1 MNKLLTMGILFIG
14 LTTST
19 FAKSSTV
26 NFNKSCRNF
35 SIATFE
41 MSEGTVKA
49 FFRDGHK
56 TYNRK
61 TFKCT
66 SDMKK
71 FNFFS
76 KMCTQSHF
84 TNRHGLSYH
93 KVVGTAKNI
102 KNHRIRCK

>member
-49 FFRDGHK
+49 FFHEWSTK
-56 TYNRK
+56 PIIEKHLNVH
-61 TFKCT
+61 
-66 SDMKK
+66 
-71 FNFFS
+71 
-76 KMCTQSHF
+76 Q
-84 TNRHGLSYH
+84 
-93 KVVGTAKNI
+93 I
-102 KNHRIRCK
+102 